1 MTAPFRP
8 LALTAA
14 AARTAVGGGVEQTA
28 AAIRAGLS
36 RFGDHAFQEALSRDP
51 EWEEP
56 LPLHV
61 AAAPGID
68 PALRGA
74 ERLHALLI
82 PVLTDLAAQAGLK
95 RRDLAECALLLALP
109 APDEA
114 VASWRLAETFASEL
128 CRRTGLDFKASRQS
142 LSGHAAV
149 VELLVEASALLASGE
164 VHSCLVVGVDSYLS
178 PDRMAVLDEAYR
190 LKSARNV
197 DGFCPGEAA
206 AALLFEG
213 PRSRRGAAPKATI
226 AAVGLGMEPEPMRSD
241 KVSTGAGLVT
251 AIRGALPASPAP
263 GSPDFLLCDLNG
275 ESYRAFE
282 WGVAQARLGARLEGL
297 KRTVLPAR
305 SLGDV
310 GAATGAL
317 LVATAVEAFER
328 GWAPG
333 EEALIFTASEGPLRA
348 AARVSRPG
356 VKERR

>member
-8 LALTAA
+8 LTLTAA
-14 AARTAVGGGVEQTA
+14 SARTAVGGDVEQTA
-28 AAIRAGLS
+28 ASIRAGLS
-36 RFGDHAFQEALSRDP
+36 RFGEHAFHEALSRDP

-56 LPLHV
+56 ALLNV

-82 PVLTDLAAQAGLK
+82 PVLTDLAARAGLK
-95 RRDLAECALLLALP
+95 RRDLSECALLLALP
-109 APDEA
+109 APDAA
-114 VASWRLAETFASEL
+114 VASWRLAETFAIEL
-128 CRRTGLDFKASRQS
+128 CRRTGLDFKTSRQS

-149 VELLVEASALLASGE
+149 FELLAEASALLASGE
-164 VHSCLVVGVDSYLS
+164 VQTCLVVGVDSYLS
-178 PDRMAVLDEAYR
+178 QDRMAVLDEGYR

-213 PRSRRGAAPKATI
+213 PRSRRGAAPRATI
-226 AAVGLGMEPEPMRSD
+226 AAVGLGLEPEPMRSD

-251 AIRGALPASPAP
+251 ALRGALPAHATQ
-263 GSPDFLLCDLNG
+263 GGPDFLLCDLNG

-282 WGVAQARLGARLEGL
+282 WGVAQARLGARLEGFT
-297 KRTVLPAR
+297 RTVMPPR
-305 SLGDV
+305 SVGDV
-310 GAATGAL
+310 LAATGAL

-333 EEALIFTASEGPLRA
+333 EEALLFAASEGPLRA
-348 AARVSRPG
+348 AARVCRPG
-356 VKERR
+356 ATEAR